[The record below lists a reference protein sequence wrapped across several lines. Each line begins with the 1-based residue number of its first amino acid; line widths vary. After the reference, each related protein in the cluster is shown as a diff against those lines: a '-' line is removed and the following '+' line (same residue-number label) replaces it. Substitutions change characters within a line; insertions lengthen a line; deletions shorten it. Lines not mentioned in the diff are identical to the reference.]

1 MTKPLTDYLAGASEK
16 PSDTIAVAK
25 KFYSN
30 SKLSTYETC
39 PLKFKFAY
47 VDKVKVEAGEKIEF
61 FLGSRV
67 HEALEKL
74 YADVRMGHV
83 DTLDDVLGFFREGW
97 KKAWNDDVEIMKA
110 DYTADDYLKRGEN
123 MLREYYARHHPFEH
137 GKILGLEDKIT
148 VRLDGLKGYFI
159 IGYIDRLVALQG
171 GVYEIHDYKTSSYLP
186 MQEDLDSDRQ
196 LALYSLAVMERFP
209 DAKKVDLVWHY
220 LAFDR
225 ELRSTRTRKQLDEL
239 CLEVSQ
245 LISQI
250 ERAIVAGNF
259 PANESKLCSW
269 CDFEQICP
277 KRAHL
282 FATEKLPANKYLS
295 EPGVKLVNQL
305 VKLKDEKRDFIEKI
319 EREIE
324 NVEEALF
331 VFSLKEKVD
340 VVAGSGFKARI
351 KVEEKQKFP
360 GKSEDGREQLEDLLR
375 KEGKWDEISTLD
387 LFALAKAMNEWDP
400 HLREK
405 IAKFAKNE
413 KRRQIFLSRLDS
425 GENGG

>member
-1 MTKPLTDYLAGASEK
+1 MTKPLTEYLAGGAE
-16 PSDTIAVAK
+16 TK

-30 SKLSTYETC
+30 SKLSAYETC

-74 YADVRMGHV
+74 YRDVM
-83 DTLDDVLGFFREGW
+83 LGKIPTIDEILAFYNEQW
-97 KKAWNDDVEIMKA
+97 KKEWNDEVEITKDGYA
-110 DYTADDYLKRGEN
+110 AGDYRKFGAN
-123 MLREYYARHHPFEH
+123 MLREYYVRHQPFER
-137 GKILGLEDKIT
+137 GKILGLENKIT
-148 VRLDGLKGYFI
+148 VSLDGQKGYFI
-159 IGYIDRLVALQG
+159 IGYIDRLVAMPG

-186 MQEDLDSDRQ
+186 LQEKLDSDRQ
-196 LALYSLAVMERFP
+196 LALYALAVMERFP

-250 ERAIVAGNF
+250 EQAIVAGNF
-259 PANESKLCSW
+259 PANESKLCGW
-269 CDFEQICP
+269 CDFERICP

-282 FATEKLPANKYLS
+282 FATESLPANKYLS

-305 VKLKDEKRDFIEKI
+305 VKLRDEKKELLEKI
-319 EREIE
+319 EREIDK
-324 NVEEALF
+324 VEEALF

-360 GKSEDGREQLEDLLR
+360 GKSEDGRAQLEELL
-375 KEGKWDEISTLD
+375 KMEGKWDEISTLD
-387 LFALAKAMNEWDP
+387 IFALAKAMDEWDP